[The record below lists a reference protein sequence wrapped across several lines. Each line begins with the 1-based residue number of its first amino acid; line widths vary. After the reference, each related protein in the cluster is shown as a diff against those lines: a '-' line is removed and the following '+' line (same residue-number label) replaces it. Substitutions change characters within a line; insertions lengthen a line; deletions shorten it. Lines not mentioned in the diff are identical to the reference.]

1 MGTLELSPIIKFSTY
16 RNNFIKVQLEELM
29 RTVKEEIS
37 LKCYLEDRIFPVSLK
52 ELGKTV

>member
-1 MGTLELSPIIKFSTY
+1 MELSPIIKFSTY